1 MNQKNTRGLNAII
14 YLTVIIQVLTLKKI
28 GL

>member
-1 MNQKNTRGLNAII
+1 MDQENTYGLNAII
-14 YLTVIIQVLTLKKI
+14 YLMVIIQVLTLKKI